1 MPCPENLENQ
11 KAGFCHVSLKHE
23 TIVAKNVISSST
35 MSRSRRNGANRGRQ
49 APRASQDRCWNTRG
63 VARRQLTI
71 ATRKCAVCFEAAS
84 GVNRETE
91 LRAQDRKKLLQPE
104 RLLQHGASRM
114 PGGEARNAVPRR
126 EKKGT
131 STRGE
136 NVGDRINPL

>member
-1 MPCPENLENQ
+1 
-11 KAGFCHVSLKHE
+11 
-23 TIVAKNVISSST
+23 
-35 MSRSRRNGANRGRQ
+35 
-49 APRASQDRCWNTRG
+49 

-71 ATRKCAVCFEAAS
+71 ATRKCAVRFEAAS

-91 LRAQDRKKLLQPE
+91 LRAQDRKELLQPE

-114 PGGEARNAVPRR
+114 PGREARNAVSRR
-126 EKKGT
+126 EKEGT